1 MKGQVVCE
9 CFMQTHTH
17 DPERMQSERVYVC
30 KVVLSYKSSISEE
43 TKCVLSTGE
52 CAPSLRCREEVKNP
66 KIPEDTEQVKIMRC
80 RFSDKMYL
88 RVRVRVRVCVR
99 ACVRVCVCVCV
110 CVLSLIHI

>member
-1 MKGQVVCE
+1 
-9 CFMQTHTH
+9 MQTHTH
-17 DPERMQSERVYVC
+17 DPESMQSERVYVC
-30 KVVLSYKSSISEE
+30 KVVLSYKSSISGE

-88 RVRVRVRVCVR
+88 RVRVRVRVR
-99 ACVRVCVCVCV
+99 ACACARGCVRVRVRVRV
-110 CVLSLIHI
+110 RV